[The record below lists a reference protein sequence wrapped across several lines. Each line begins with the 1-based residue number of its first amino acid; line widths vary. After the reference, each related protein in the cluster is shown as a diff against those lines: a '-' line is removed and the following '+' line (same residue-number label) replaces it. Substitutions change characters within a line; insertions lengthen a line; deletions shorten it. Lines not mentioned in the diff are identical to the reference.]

1 LLYSAPRCYHSFMFG
16 EDARAK
22 TSLYLAIFL
31 LFMAYG
37 GRFTGIEPFHNQF
50 FTALS
55 WTYLLIADL
64 LLYRLAG
71 RSPLLS
77 APLEFLL
84 LAACSAG
91 LAVIAELLNLRLEA
105 WTYFNQSS
113 ELSLRWTGRLLAWAA
128 VLPSILITAD
138 LLALFNFLRSIKTR
152 PFQAGPRAQPAM
164 LAAGGA
170 LLLTALIAPRYFWP
184 LAVPAFFL
192 ITEPLNMRLGLPSVL
207 REVAGGLPAR
217 AIRLAAAGLIAGLL
231 WNFWNQASGAA
242 WQYNLPGWL
251 RSPAHYLGFPLLAL
265 AAYSAYCL
273 ASWLRSGRTWEGQP
287 WNMPGRQPGPYA
299 GWAAVAILII
309 SSYIALR
316 AVDAYTVRFYL
327 GWI

>member
-1 LLYSAPRCYHSFMFG
+1 MFG
-16 EDARAK
+16 EEARAK

-37 GRFTGIEPFHNQF
+37 GRYTGIEPFHNQF
-50 FTALS
+50 FTAVS
-55 WTYLLIADL
+55 WSYLLIADF

-71 RSPLLS
+71 RSPLVS
-77 APLEFLL
+77 APAEFLQ

-105 WTYFNQSS
+105 WAYLNQSS

-128 VLPSILITAD
+128 ALPSIFITAD
-138 LLALFNFLRSIKTR
+138 LLSLFNFLRGLKTR
-152 PFQAGPRAQPAM
+152 PFRLSPGAQLPM
-164 LAAGGA
+164 QAAGVA
-170 LLLTALIAPRYFWP
+170 LLLAALIAPRQAWP

-192 ITEPLNMRLGLPSVL
+192 ITEPFNLRLGLPSVL

-217 AIRLAAAGLIAGLL
+217 AVRLAAAGLVAGLL

-242 WQYNLPGWL
+242 WQYQLPAWL
-251 RSPAHYLGFPLLAL
+251 RAPAHYLGFPLLAL

-273 ASWLRSGRTWEGQP
+273 ASWLRSGQTWEGHA

-299 GWAAVAILII
+299 GWAAAAILII

-316 AVDAYTVRFYL
+316 AVDTHTVRLYL

>member
-1 LLYSAPRCYHSFMFG
+1 MFG
-16 EDARAK
+16 EEARGKA
-22 TSLYLAIFL
+22 SLYLAIFL
-31 LFMAYG
+31 LCMAYG
-37 GRFTGIEPFHNQF
+37 GRYTGIEPFHNQF

-55 WTYLLIADL
+55 WAYLLIADFL
-64 LLYRLAG
+64 LFRLSG
-71 RSPLLS
+71 RSPLAS
-77 APLEFLL
+77 APVEFLQ

-113 ELSLRWTGRLLAWAA
+113 DLSLRWTGRLLAWAA
-128 VLPSILITAD
+128 VLPSIFITAD
-138 LLALFNFLRSIKTR
+138 LLSLFNFLRGLKTR
-152 PFQAGPRAQPAM
+152 PFQTGPRAQPAM
-164 LAAGGA
+164 LAAGVA
-170 LLLTALIAPRYFWP
+170 LLLAALIAPRYFWP

-192 ITEPLNMRLGLPSVL
+192 ITEPVNMRLGLPSVL

-217 AIRLAAAGLIAGLL
+217 AIRLAAAGLVTGLL

-242 WQYNLPGWL
+242 WQYQLPAWL
-251 RSPAHYLGFPLLAL
+251 RSPAHYLGYPLLAL

-273 ASWLRSGRTWEGQP
+273 ASWLRSGKTWDGP
-287 WNMPGRQPGPYA
+287 AWKMPGRQPGPYA
-299 GWAAVAILII
+299 GWATAAILII

-316 AVDAYTVRFYL
+316 AVDAYTVSFYL

>member
-1 LLYSAPRCYHSFMFG
+1 MFG
-16 EDARAK
+16 EDTRAK

-37 GRFTGIEPFHNQF
+37 GRYTGIEPFHNQF
-50 FTALS
+50 FTAIS
-55 WTYLLIADL
+55 WSYLLIADF

-71 RSPLLS
+71 RSPLVS
-77 APLEFLL
+77 APVEFLL

-105 WTYFNQSS
+105 WTYVNQSS
-113 ELSLRWTGRLLAWAA
+113 DLSLRWTGRLLAWAA
-128 VLPSILITAD
+128 VLPSIFITAD
-138 LLALFNFLRSIKTR
+138 LLYLFNFLRGLKTR
-152 PFQAGPRAQPAM
+152 PFAVSPGAQLP
-164 LAAGGA
+164 LQAAGAA
-170 LLLTALIAPRYFWP
+170 LLLAALVAPRYYWP

-192 ITEPLNMRLGLPSVL
+192 LTEPLNMRLGLPSVL
-207 REVAGGLPAR
+207 REVAGGLPVR
-217 AIRLAAAGLIAGLL
+217 AVRLAAAGLICGLL

-242 WQYNLPGWL
+242 WQYNLPAWL
-251 RSPAHYLGFPLLAL
+251 RSPAHYLGYPLLAL

-273 ASWLRSGRTWEGQP
+273 ASWLRSGQTWEGHA
-287 WNMPGRQPGPYA
+287 WKMPGRQPGPYA
-299 GWAAVAILII
+299 GWAAAAILII

-316 AVDAYTVRFYL
+316 AVDTYTVRLYL

>member
-1 LLYSAPRCYHSFMFG
+1 MFG
-16 EDARAK
+16 EDTRAK

-37 GRFTGIEPFHNQF
+37 GRYTGIEPFHNQF

-55 WTYLLIADL
+55 WCYLLIADF

-71 RSPLLS
+71 RSPLVS
-77 APLEFLL
+77 APVEFLL

-105 WTYFNQSS
+105 WTYVNQSS
-113 ELSLRWTGRLLAWAA
+113 DLSLRWTGRLLAWAA
-128 VLPSILITAD
+128 VLPSIFITAD
-138 LLALFNFLRSIKTR
+138 LLYLFNFLRGLKTR
-152 PFQAGPRAQPAM
+152 PFAVSPGAQLP
-164 LAAGGA
+164 LQAAGAA
-170 LLLTALIAPRYFWP
+170 LLLAALVAPRYYWP

-192 ITEPLNMRLGLPSVL
+192 LTEPLNMRLGLPSVL
-207 REVAGGLPAR
+207 REVAGGLPVR
-217 AIRLAAAGLIAGLL
+217 AVRLAAAGLITGLL

-242 WQYNLPGWL
+242 WQYNLPAWL
-251 RSPAHYLGFPLLAL
+251 RSPAHYLGYPLLAL

-273 ASWLRSGRTWEGQP
+273 ASWLRSGQTWEGHA
-287 WNMPGRQPGPYA
+287 WKMPGRQPGPYA
-299 GWAAVAILII
+299 GWAAAAILII

-316 AVDAYTVRFYL
+316 AVDTYTVRLYL